1 VVNQIINTRARLIEL
16 ERKIREQEVLEERL
30 EALKAWTIWEAFAG
44 FAEASLEVAPE
55 KLIKVVLEPALAGV
69 EDLKGRKER
78 LGVESDE
85 GLLAE
90 YEAAFSEMW
99 ERHLE
104 KVRSVSR

>member
-1 VVNQIINTRARLIEL
+1 M
-16 ERKIREQEVLEERL
+16 
-30 EALKAWTIWEAFAG
+30 
-44 FAEASLEVAPE
+44 APE
-55 KLIKVVLEPALAGV
+55 KLIKVLLEPALSGV
-69 EDLKGRKER
+69 EDLKERKER

-104 KVRSVSR
+104 KASRLSR